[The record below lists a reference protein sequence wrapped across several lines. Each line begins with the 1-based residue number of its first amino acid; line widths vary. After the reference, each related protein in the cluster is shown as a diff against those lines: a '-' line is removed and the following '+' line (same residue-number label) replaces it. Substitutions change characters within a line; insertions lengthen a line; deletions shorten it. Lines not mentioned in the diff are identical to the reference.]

1 PTDSAAI
8 ASELKKQANKALAD
22 NLNNYIDVP
31 VALDSTLTDQ
41 AKQEAKKRLEEE
53 LNTNIPTDSA
63 AIANKAASMADQTI
77 KDETGIDI
85 KGVPKDSASVAKE
98 AKDLL
103 KSEFASQTG
112 LEAPDITIDSTTVDQ
127 VKEKATQ
134 RVEEEIENSDYF
146 KELGN
151 PENGGVGDVQE
162 TMEQLKQQNAKSE
175 LKKKMTSQARDY
187 LTQNSEKIQ
196 QVQSRMS
203 ELKKKYSMVPDSD
216 DLSTAKKRGSL
227 KGESFWK
234 RL

>member
-1 PTDSAAI
+1 
-8 ASELKKQANKALAD
+8 
-22 NLNNYIDVP
+22 
-31 VALDSTLTDQ
+31 
-41 AKQEAKKRLEEE
+41 
-53 LNTNIPTDSA
+53 
-63 AIANKAASMADQTI
+63 
-77 KDETGIDI
+77 
-85 KGVPKDSASVAKE
+85 KDSASVAKE

-162 TMEQLKQQNAKSE
+162 AMEQLKQQNAKSE

-203 ELKKKYSMVPDSD
+203 ELKKKYSMVP
-216 DLSTAKKRGSL
+216 
-227 KGESFWK
+227 
-234 RL
+234 